1 VVCPLTC
8 LNGGVCLSRKSCHC
22 PPGFTGRL
30 CQFPLTQT
38 QQAQA
43 ARGNKQPVY
52 PMSMK
57 PDSLK
62 LVGETSIGRTQMTQT
77 HSVFTLPLSQGPH
90 APEVPFNV
98 RVHHPPDTSVVIY
111 PLDQSDIKLPHKSSP
126 RIFFTRHKPKGRCF
140 QETTPK
146 QACNSTPLPVLTNQ
160 EDCCGSVGNSWGQN
174 KCYQCPKL
182 PNAPVK
188 QTIVEDSGTTC
199 PQGYKRFNDTH
210 CQDINECIMQ
220 VVCQNGDCLNTL
232 GSFKCS
238 CKAGWVLEG
247 NGCVGEYLAHF
258 CPTGGSSCTKRSP
271 VVCPSEAPAEQG
283 QCFLMA
289 SESRGC
295 EHALPTYLTQ
305 DMCCCTVGKAWGPHC
320 QPCPQIG
327 TVAFSKI
334 CPAGKGY
341 FYKERREIFAFPPI
355 VYRKPD
361 QDVKKALGGKLS
373 PCVVNMQIIMLYSH
387 QTLSNSSVSIGPT
400 VVKTTP
406 HQVTIIRLTP
416 DNVPFETQTKVSDVD
431 ECKLNRNIC
440 GHGECESSLNGYVCH
455 CHHGYHLN
463 QIRNICEDNNECELE
478 PCGHGRG
485 HCVNTDG
492 SFKCL
497 CRQGYK
503 HMVQQGRPKC
513 IGEPSW
519 VSWSWFSGSRPML
532 DCACAF
538 WCADLNECSKQDIC
552 GVRGQCINLPGSY
565 KCECHGGFRIKSHR
579 NPICED
585 VNECLNP
592 DACPGELCE
601 NTVGSYEC
609 VPCLPG
615 HEARGG
621 TCFGERAGVN
631 KAWIPQVPSCNPY
644 NKPILTFFSPDIN
657 ECLKP
662 GMCPNGHCEN
672 LPGTYRCLCNE
683 GFLPSSDSKG
693 CSDINECED
702 FRLCANGRCIN
713 TEGSFQCQCY
723 SGFQRTQEGSHCE
736 GTNHSASGACMRPIR
751 NINECE
757 RPSNCLRGR
766 CINSMGSY
774 HCECQKGYVLVGGRR
789 CQGQPASVTSTVTK
803 SHQRLNL
810 HLEPLNLIFK
820 CALFIRCRYF
830 WTFLHQCCRQVFGR
844 LWHRALERKSF
855 LPLSRCSDCTRHR
868 RKPVFVCLTDVDE
881 CAADRN
887 LCQPYGTCE
896 NRPGSYS
903 CVCNHGYTLSENK
916 RSCEAI
922 RVFVEEKKEC
932 YLNLDDTVFCDS
944 VLATNVTKQECC
956 CSIGVGWGDHCEI
969 YPCPVSQSGT
979 FPANESTGATRRVH
993 STMDNSFARKKVDPL
1008 LILGCLF
1015 HAAEFHSLCPNGLG
1029 LYYDEGLMYSLPAYH
1044 DIDECALFAEEICK
1058 RGHCENTLP
1067 GYECYCK
1074 KGFYY
1079 DSNLLECTDVNEC
1092 HDESLCAHGHCINTE
1107 GSFFCSCNQPWIPDA
1122 NKKKC
1127 VLATVIDVNECEDP
1141 ANCKNGRCV
1150 DTPGSYYCICAPP
1163 WTLATDRNS
1172 CVTPEEQADVNECQ
1186 DPSYCKNGRCE
1197 NTPGSFHCFCDPP
1210 LTFSAALKQC
1220 VYDDRTAAHKD
1231 VCFLHVDEGLICSQP
1246 KNDMVVT
1253 YSQCCCHYGRGW
1265 GPECNTC
1272 PPRHSDMFNRLCQMH
1287 LETESDGEQ
1296 DSMAVFANYNPESFW
1311 NSSPTPLVS
1320 DVFSPAGDSSEED
1333 SDECSCANGRCV
1345 RSYLGTMC
1353 ECNTGFRLDYS
1364 RTRCLDIDEC
1374 TEPGAG
1380 ASPCKN
1386 SQCVNTAGSYK
1397 CFCKH
1402 GFVPARRPNIC
1413 VHRRTR

>member
-1 VVCPLTC
+1 MPPLIARLLVIWLSVHGLAWCVERSLARERFKVVIAPVICKRICLKGHCKDTCEQGNNTTLIAENGQAADTLTGQGFRVVVCPLTC
-8 LNGGVCLSRKSCHC
+8 MNGGVCVSRKHCHC

-52 PMSMK
+52 PISLK

-62 LVGETSIGRTQMTQT
+62 LGGETSIGRTQMT
-77 HSVFTLPLSQGPH
+77 HSVFTLPISQRH
-90 APEVPFNV
+90 HSSEVQINV
-98 RVHHPPDTSVVIY
+98 RVHHHPDTSVFFH
-111 PLDQSDIKLPHKSSP
+111 PLDQSEVKLPHKTGP
-126 RIFFTRHKPKGRCF
+126 RLFPSRHKPKGRCF

-146 QACNSTPLPVLTNQ
+146 QACTSTPLPVLTNQ

-188 QTIVEDSGTTC
+188 QTIVEDYGTNC

-210 CQDINECIMQ
+210 CEDINECSMQ
-220 VVCQNGDCLNTL
+220 GVCQNGDCLNTL

-238 CKAGWVLEG
+238 CKAGWASER
-247 NGCVGEYLAHF
+247 NGCVDL
-258 CPTGGSSCTKRSP
+258 
-271 VVCPSEAPAEQG
+271 EAPAEQG
-283 QCFLMA
+283 QCFRIV

-305 DMCCCTVGKAWGPHC
+305 VLCCCTIGKAWGPNC
-320 QPCPQIG
+320 EPCPQTG

-341 FYKERREIFAFPPI
+341 FLQKITEIFTFPPI
-355 VYRKPD
+355 IFPRKDEGKYP
-361 QDVKKALGGKLS
+361 VKHPKPPETTTAVQQTPTTTHS
-373 PCVVNMQIIMLYSH
+373 PRV
-387 QTLSNSSVSIGPT
+387 P
-400 VVKTTP
+400 VVKPTP
-406 HQVTIIRLTP
+406 PTIIRLTP
-416 DNVPFETQTKVSDVD
+416 DNDPFETQTKVSRVD

-440 GHGECESSLNGYVCH
+440 GHGECESNPNGYVCH
-455 CHHGYHLN
+455 CHHGYRLN
-463 QIRNICEDNNECELE
+463 PVRNICEDNNECESE

-492 SFKCL
+492 SYKCL

-503 HMVQQGRPKC
+503 HMVQSGRPKC
-513 IGEPSW
+513 I
-519 VSWSWFSGSRPML
+519 
-532 DCACAF
+532 
-538 WCADLNECSKQDIC
+538 DLNECSKQDIC
-552 GVRGQCINLPGSY
+552 GVGGECINLPGSY
-565 KCECHGGFRIKSHR
+565 QCKCISGFRIKSHSHHV
-579 NPICED
+579 CED
-585 VNECLNP
+585 INECLNP
-592 DACPGELCE
+592 DTCPGELCE

-609 VPCLPG
+609 VSCLPG
-615 HEARGG
+615 HEAQGG
-621 TCFGERAGVN
+621 TC
-631 KAWIPQVPSCNPY
+631 Y
-644 NKPILTFFSPDIN
+644 DIN

-662 GMCPNGHCEN
+662 GMCPNGRCEN

-693 CSDINECED
+693 CSDIDECED

-713 TEGSFQCQCY
+713 TEGSFHCQCY

-736 GTNHSASGACMRPIR
+736 D
-751 NINECE
+751 INECE

-789 CQGQPASVTSTVTK
+789 CQ
-803 SHQRLNL
+803 
-810 HLEPLNLIFK
+810 
-820 CALFIRCRYF
+820 
-830 WTFLHQCCRQVFGR
+830 
-844 LWHRALERKSF
+844 
-855 LPLSRCSDCTRHR
+855 
-868 RKPVFVCLTDVDE
+868 DVDE
-881 CAADRN
+881 CATDRN
-887 LCQPYGTCE
+887 LCQPYGSCE

-903 CVCNHGYTLSENK
+903 CVCNHGYVLSENQ
-916 RSCEAI
+916 RGCEAV

-944 VLATNVTKQECC
+944 VLATNITKQECC

-969 YPCPVSQSGT
+969 YPCPVSQS
-979 FPANESTGATRRVH
+979 
-993 STMDNSFARKKVDPL
+993 
-1008 LILGCLF
+1008 
-1015 HAAEFHSLCPNGLG
+1015 AEFHSLCPNGLG
-1029 LYYDEGLMYSLPAYH
+1029 LYYDEGLMYSLPAYQ
-1044 DIDECALFAEEICK
+1044 DIDECSLFAEEICK

-1067 GYECYCK
+1067 GYECYCE

-1092 HDESLCAHGHCINTE
+1092 HDESLCANGHCVNTE
-1107 GSFFCSCNQPWIPDA
+1107 GSFLCNCNPPWIPDA

-1127 VLATVIDVNECEDP
+1127 VLATIIDVNECEDP
-1141 ANCKNGRCV
+1141 ANCKNGHCV
-1150 DTPGSYYCICAPP
+1150 DTPGSYYCICTPP

-1296 DSMAVFANYNPESFW
+1296 DFLAVFANYNP
-1311 NSSPTPLVS
+1311 
-1320 DVFSPAGDSSEED
+1320 GDSSEED

-1353 ECNTGFRLDYS
+1353 ECNAGFRLDHS
-1364 RTRCLDIDEC
+1364 RTRCIDIDEC
-1374 TEPGAG
+1374 AEPGARVT
-1380 ASPCKN
+1380 PCKN
-1386 SQCVNTAGSYK
+1386 SRCVNTAGSYK

-1402 GFVPARRPNIC
+1402 GFVPTRRPNIC
-1413 VHRRTR
+1413 VRRRTR